1 MGFAV
6 EAVVAGF
13 LVGVVGMGEVGGEEG
28 HLAVVAKDGV
38 GFLELGI
45 DADAFIEDKA
55 FALVVGATGF
65 FKVF

>member
-1 MGFAV
+1 M

-28 HLAVVAKDGV
+28 HFAVVAKYGV
-38 GFLELGI
+38 GFLELGV
-45 DADAFIEDKA
+45 DADAFIKNKT

-65 FKVF
+65 LKVF

>member
-38 GFLELGI
+38 GFLKLGV
-45 DADAFIEDKA
+45 DADAFIEDKT

-65 FKVF
+65 LEVF

>member
-1 MGFAV
+1 V

-28 HLAVVAKDGV
+28 HFAVVAKDGV
-38 GFLELGI
+38 GFLKLGV
-45 DADAFIEDKA
+45 DADAFIEDKT

-65 FKVF
+65 LKVF

>member
-13 LVGVVGMGEVGGEEG
+13 LVDVVGMGEVGGEEG

-38 GFLELGI
+38 GFLKLGV
-45 DADAFIEDKA
+45 DADAFIENKA

-65 FKVF
+65 LEVF

>member
-1 MGFAV
+1 MK
-6 EAVVAGF
+6 AVVAGF

-28 HLAVVAKDGV
+28 HFAVVAKDGV
-38 GFLELGI
+38 GFLELGV

-65 FKVF
+65 LKVF